1 MTNDEAEMLLF
12 DRVTKIQ
19 SVMRQH
25 GEENFHLSFSGGKDS
40 TVLHYLV
47 DEALP
52 NNKIPRVFVDTGIE
66 MKAIVEF
73 VQSLAKDDDR
83 IKIIRPKV
91 PIKKMLETEGYPFKS
106 KMHAMCVDRFRKKG
120 MQQNVKNYYEGNNIS
135 ETFNCPKMLRYQFEQ
150 EMPFKIS
157 DVCCDRLKKD
167 PIKAFEKENG
177 IPYTIVGLRREEG
190 GRRSFTK
197 CMVWEGKKMHF
208 HPLSVVSE
216 EWIDW
221 YIQKRGIK
229 LCKLYYPPYNFT
241 RTGCKGC
248 PFALNLQQNLDVLQA
263 YFPKER
269 EQCEIIW
276 KPVYEEYRRLGYRL
290 EKEEQL
296 KILDI

>member
-1 MTNDEAEMLLF
+1 
-12 DRVTKIQ
+12 
-19 SVMRQH
+19 MRHCQ
-25 GEENFHLSFSGGKDS
+25 
-40 TVLHYLV
+40 
-47 DEALP
+47 
-52 NNKIPRVFVDTGIE
+52 
-66 MKAIVEF
+66 
-73 VQSLAKDDDR
+73 
-83 IKIIRPKV
+83 IIR
-91 PIKKMLETEGYPFKS
+91 F
-106 KMHAMCVDRFRKKG
+106 
-120 MQQNVKNYYEGNNIS
+120 Q
-135 ETFNCPKMLRYQFEQ
+135 MLRYQFEQ

-197 CMVWEGKKMHF
+197 CMVWKGKKMHF